1 MTQIKNNPIENR
13 PLSSYETHLEI
24 LNRNYSTWFIV
35 FISRIKGPLHEEIVR
50 QALDLI
56 QCRHPHL
63 NSRLIGSLDNLR
75 FDSERTQKIPLR
87 VVNVESW
94 QKIAVEELN
103 EKIDSHQGLMRAVL
117 VQTSHESNIN
127 YLITAVHHAIIDG
140 LSCIRLH
147 QDILT
152 YCQQIASGTQ
162 ITQLP
167 RLSALPPIDA
177 LLPKSMKGFKGFI
190 KSRFFLWK
198 LMLKTLWYQPETLG
212 FEKYVAVE
220 LRRCN
225 LIHRQL
231 NKTLTQRL
239 SNVCKNKKTTVQ
251 AALCAAMLFTTA
263 KKIVHLKKRT
273 RVHVNCRSA
282 VNLRRRLNPV
292 ISHEEL
298 GMLASV
304 LPSFHTLQQNT
315 SFWKVAR
322 EVRQEL
328 KSGLRSGDIFTNVLM
343 SEQMLKF
350 RLARANKAT
359 VGITNMG
366 KVNIPTNYGP
376 FELESI
382 HGATSMTAFGGTFI
396 AVVTICQGEM
406 LINFVFSEPS
416 ISYKTMEVLADKV
429 ISYLTE
435 VCQREDIYFLG

>member
-1 MTQIKNNPIENR
+1 MSRRTLVEDR

-24 LNRNYSTWFIV
+24 LNHNYSTWFIV
-35 FISRIKGPLHEEIVR
+35 FISRIKGRLYEEIVR
-50 QALDLI
+50 QALDLV

-63 NSRLIGSLDNLR
+63 NSRIVGSLDNPH
-75 FDSERTQKIPLR
+75 FDSKGTYKIPLR
-87 VVNVESW
+87 VVKTASW
-94 QKIAVEELN
+94 QKIVTEELN
-103 EKIDSHQGLMRAVL
+103 EKIDSSQGLMRAVL
-117 VQTSHESNIN
+117 VQPSNENNIN
-127 YLITAVHHAIIDG
+127 YLITTVHHAIIDG

-162 ITQLP
+162 INQLP
-167 RLSALPPIDA
+167 YLSTLPPINT

-212 FEKYVAVE
+212 FEKYVAVK
-220 LRRCN
+220 LRRCGI
-225 LIHRQL
+225 IHKQL
-231 NKTLTQRL
+231 NKTLTQQL
-239 SNVCKNKKTTVQ
+239 NNVCKSQKTTVQ
-251 AALCAAMLFTTA
+251 AALCAAMLFATA
-263 KKIVHLKKRT
+263 TKIAHLKKRT
-273 RVHVNCRSA
+273 KVHVNCRSA
-282 VNLRRRLNPV
+282 VNLRRRLNPI

-304 LPSFHTLQQNT
+304 LPSFHTLQKNT
-315 SFWKVAR
+315 SFWEVAR

-328 KSGLRSGDIFTNVLM
+328 KSGLKSGEIFTNVLM

-350 RLARANKAT
+350 RSARANKAT

-396 AVVTICQGEM
+396 AVVTIYQGEM

-416 ISYKTMEVLADKV
+416 ISYKTMGVLADKV

-435 VCQREDIYFLG
+435 ICQCKDSYFLE